1 MSRRQATLEAPFEL
15 TGVGVHTGVDCR
27 LRLRPGGVDEGFRL
41 IHRGHTFPAHVGLVS
56 ECTRSTK
63 VGLAEFAVSTV
74 EHLLAAAAASQLDN
88 LVIEVEG
95 GEVPILD
102 GSALPFFEEFS
113 RAGRVEQGKSVEPL
127 VLDRPVWVGQGDA
140 MVLARPHHRLE
151 LEYLIY
157 YPHPMVGC
165 QQVTFVPDEDSFLE
179 QLAPARTFALWEEVQ
194 PLFESGLA
202 KGGDLSN
209 ALVIYQDRYSSP
221 LRLADEPVRHKCLD
235 LLGDLA
241 LLGRPLQARVTAVRA
256 GHRLHVAL
264 ARKILQETEHA

>member
-1 MSRRQATLEAPFEL
+1 MSRRQATLETPFEL
-15 TGVGVHTGVDCR
+15 AGVGVHTGVDCR
-27 LRLRPGGVDEGFRL
+27 LRLRPAAVDEGFRL
-41 IHRGHTFPAHVGLVS
+41 IHDGQSFPAHVDQVS

-63 VGLAEFAVSTV
+63 VGPGPHAVSTV
-74 EHLLAAAAASQLDN
+74 EHLLAAAAAHQLDN
-88 LVIEVEG
+88 LLIEVEG

-102 GSALPFFEEFS
+102 GSALPFFEEFAQ
-113 RAGRVEQGKSVEPL
+113 AGRVEQGKPVEPL
-127 VLDRPVWVGQGDA
+127 VLERPVWVGQGDSL
-140 MVLARPHHRLE
+140 VVARPHHRLE

-157 YPHPMVGC
+157 YAHPMLGC
-165 QQVTFVPDEDSFLE
+165 QQITFIPGQDSFLE
-179 QLAPARTFALWEEVQ
+179 ELAPARTFALWEEVQ

-221 LRLADEPVRHKCLD
+221 LRLVNEPVRHKCLD

-241 LLGRPLQARVTAVRA
+241 LLGRPLQARVTAVCA

-264 ARKILQETEHA
+264 ARKILQESEHA